1 MKAGIPKQLEYYVK
15 EDGSSPF
22 VEWFNSLTDKQA
34 KAKIQTRLDRLSM
47 GNPGDYK
54 VLVEDIFEL
63 RIDLS
68 PGYRIYC
75 GEVNDVLVILLCGG
89 DKKSKKQQSQD
100 IGDAQSFWAD
110 YKARM
115 EAKENG

>member
-1 MKAGIPKQLEYYVK
+1 MKAGMPKQLEYYVK

-22 VEWFNSLTDKQA
+22 AQWFNSLKDKQA
-34 KAKIQTRLDRLSM
+34 KAKIQTRLDRLSL

-54 VLVEDIFEL
+54 GLMEDIFEL
-63 RIDLS
+63 RVDVS

-75 GEVNDVLVILLCGG
+75 GEMNDTLVILLCGG

-100 IGDAQSFWAD
+100 IEDAKNFWQD

-115 EAKENG
+115 EEKKDG

>member
-1 MKAGIPKQLEYYVK
+1 MKAGIPKQLEYYIK

-22 VEWFNSLTDKQA
+22 AEWFNSLKDKQA
-34 KAKIQTRLDRLSM
+34 KAKIQIRLDRLSA

-54 VLVEDIFEL
+54 GLAEDIFEL
-63 RIDLS
+63 RVDFS

-75 GEVNDVLVILLCGG
+75 GEVKDTLVILLCGG

-100 IGDAQSFWAD
+100 IEDAKSFWED

-115 EAKENG
+115 EEKKDE